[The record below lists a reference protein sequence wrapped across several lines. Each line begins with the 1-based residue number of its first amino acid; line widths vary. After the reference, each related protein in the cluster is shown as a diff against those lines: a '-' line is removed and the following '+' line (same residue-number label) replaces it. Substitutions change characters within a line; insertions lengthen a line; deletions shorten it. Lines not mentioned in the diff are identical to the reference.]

1 MIFTGKIIQYLFGIN
16 LQIPNIVLPIGI
28 SFFTF
33 QALSYVFDVYREK
46 GKVQSNLLYVGLY
59 ISFFPQLIAGPIVRY
74 ETITNEIENRK
85 ENNND
90 FFDGFA
96 RFVIGLSKKVLLA
109 NSFAFLADQ
118 TFNAIKDGENIS
130 VLFGWLGAIAYTF
143 QIFFDFSGYS
153 DMAIGM
159 GRMFG
164 FHFLENFNYPYI
176 STSVTEFWRRWHISL
191 GTWFKDYLY
200 IPLGGSHCS
209 LQRNIFNLFV
219 VWFLTGLWHGANMT
233 FIVWGLM
240 YFLLLAFEK
249 SIGFVNIDRGKF
261 SALKWLYTIVFI
273 IIGWII
279 FRSENMH
286 DALLYLKYTFGLNR
300 NVFIDEIFIGWFTQN
315 LLLLF
320 IGAFLC
326 TPIFK
331 HISHKTKDNEKVKVL
346 KLLGL
351 IFLLVLSI
359 ANLVS
364 SSYNPFIYFNF

>member
-46 GKVQSNLLYVGLY
+46 GNVQSNLLYVGLY

-74 ETITNEIENRK
+74 ETIANEIENRK

-346 KLLGL
+346 KLLAL

>member
-1 MIFTGKIIQYLFGIN
+1 M
-16 LQIPNIVLPIGI
+16 
-28 SFFTF
+28 
-33 QALSYVFDVYREK
+33 
-46 GKVQSNLLYVGLY
+46 
-59 ISFFPQLIAGPIVRY
+59 
-74 ETITNEIENRK
+74 
-85 ENNND
+85 
-90 FFDGFA
+90 
-96 RFVIGLSKKVLLA
+96 LLA

>member
-74 ETITNEIENRK
+74 ETIANEIENRK

-153 DMAIGM
+153 DIAIGM

>member
-59 ISFFPQLIAGPIVRY
+59 ISFFLQLIAGPIVRY
-74 ETITNEIENRK
+74 ETIANEIENRK

-359 ANLVS
+359 AN
-364 SSYNPFIYFNF
+364 

>member
-74 ETITNEIENRK
+74 ETIANEIENRK